1 LDHLIR
7 FRAARIAAAPD
18 TPVSSGVMT
27 LLRRVALFT
36 ALWLSLAVP
45 LYAQSG
51 VLEVRVTTDGRAL
64 PDAAVTARLRVDT
77 AYVRLTATDTAG
89 RATFQD
95 LRAGV
100 YDVVVERLGYA
111 TTSGEAVVGAS
122 GVARLELSTLE
133 RAVDLPGVLVE
144 SERRRTQFE
153 ESAGATRAELTQ
165 RDLKL
170 LPSFGEADV
179 LRAIEVLP
187 GVVSTSDFS
196 SSFNVRGGSADQNLI
211 LLDGLPIYNPFHLGG
226 FFSVFN
232 SDMVARA
239 ELLAGGF
246 PGRYG
251 SRVSS
256 VLSVESHPG
265 GTGFGVDAGV
275 SLLATRV
282 AVGFDVPASQT
293 LGIKSGR
300 MRLSARRSYFDQLLK
315 PFFDFPYHLTDLQ
328 LYGEAW
334 TNSGARLTV
343 TGYTG
348 EDVLD
353 LRGTEDFPLKVR
365 WNWGNDV
372 IGTSYVT
379 PLGDGRTLELRA
391 GHTRFSTAIRFPE
404 FSDTELRSRIHQSMA
419 HADVTAKS
427 GAATYGFGLALDY
440 LRYDNLA
447 QSGGTVFGQGAARGW
462 MFGTYAQST
471 WQLSGWNIET
481 SMRLD
486 GWWPRKEK
494 SYVSVQPRVA
504 VKRFMGEDRAVKLA
518 VGRYAQF
525 THSLRDE
532 ELPLGI
538 DVWVLSGDRAPAVV
552 SDQAQLGVESYFGS
566 WFMAVETYYRWFEG
580 VTANNVAEDP
590 NDVLDDLL
598 HGTGR
603 SYGADL
609 HVRRET
615 GRVRPTLAVS
625 WLKATRTFEDIFSGY
640 AVPPQLQYAPIF
652 DRRIDVDLVI
662 QVELPREWEL
672 GMRWN
677 LGTGLPYT
685 RPLGSYLFWDY
696 SSLEGNRD
704 IPTQSDTLTAI
715 VLGPRNSE
723 RYPTYHRLDVGV
735 RRTFEKSWGAI
746 TPFID
751 VLNVYNRRNV
761 LFYFYQYD
769 ESPPTRAGISMFP
782 LLPTVGLEVRF

>member
-1 LDHLIR
+1 V
-7 FRAARIAAAPD
+7 
-18 TPVSSGVMT
+18 TT
-27 LLRRVALFT
+27 LLRRVALAT
-36 ALWLSLAVP
+36 ALSLSWASP
-45 LYAQSG
+45 LHAQSG
-51 VLEVRVTTDGRAL
+51 VLRVRLATEGRPLAE
-64 PDAAVTARLRVDT
+64 ASVTARLRSDT
-77 AYVRLTATDTAG
+77 AYVRVTATDSAG
-89 RATFQD
+89 VAVFEN
-95 LRAGV
+95 LRTGV
-100 YDVVVERLGYA
+100 YDVVAGRIGYA
-111 TTSGEAVVGAS
+111 LVSGDVTVRANQIAQ
-122 GVARLELSTLE
+122 LELSTSE

-144 SERRRTQFE
+144 TERRRTQFE
-153 ESAGATRAELTQ
+153 EEAGATRAELTQ

-170 LPSFGEADV
+170 LPAFGEADV

-196 SSFNVRGGSADQNLI
+196 SAFNVRGGSADQNLI

-265 GTGFGVDAGV
+265 GSGFGVEAGV
-275 SLLATRV
+275 SLLASR
-282 AVGFDVPASQT
+282 AAIGFDIPGSHK
-293 LGIKSGR
+293 LGIRSGR
-300 MRLSARRSYFDQLLK
+300 MRVSGRRSYFDQLLK

-334 TNSGARLTV
+334 TNGGSRITV

-353 LRGTEDFPLKVR
+353 LRGSEDFPLKVR

-372 IGTSYVT
+372 AGASLVK
-379 PLGDGRTLELRA
+379 PLGNGRTLELRG

-404 FSDTELRSRIHQSMA
+404 FSDTEFSSRIHQSLA
-419 HADVTAKS
+419 RADLTALS
-427 GAATYGFGLALDY
+427 GNATYGFGLAVDRLM
-440 LRYDNLA
+440 YDNLA

-471 WQLSGWNIET
+471 WQFPGWNLET
-481 SMRLD
+481 SVRLD
-486 GWWPRKEK
+486 GWWPRNEK
-494 SYVSVQPRVA
+494 SYVSLQPRFA
-504 VKRFMGEDRAVKLA
+504 VKRFLGEDNAVKLA
-518 VGRYAQF
+518 LGRYAQF
-525 THSLRDE
+525 AHSLRDE
-532 ELPLGI
+532 ELPIGI

-552 SDQAQLGVESYFGS
+552 SDQVQLGVESYFADG
-566 WFMAVETYYRWFEG
+566 WFAALETYYRWFDG
-580 VTANNVAEDP
+580 VTSNNLAEDP

-609 HVRRET
+609 QVRRET
-615 GRVRPTLAVS
+615 GRVRPSLALS
-625 WLKATRTFEDIFSGY
+625 WLKASRTFEDVYSGY
-640 AVPPQLQYAPIF
+640 AEPPRVQYAPIF
-652 DRRIDVDLVI
+652 DRRIDVDLVV
-662 QVELPREWEL
+662 QVELPWQWEL
-672 GMRWN
+672 GVRWN
-677 LGTGLPYT
+677 LGTGLPHT

-696 SSLEGNRD
+696 SSLDGNRD
-704 IPTQSDTLTAI
+704 IPTQSDTLTAV
-715 VLGPRNSE
+715 VLGKRNSE
-723 RYPTYHRLDVGV
+723 RYPAYHRLDMGA
-735 RRTFEKSWGAI
+735 RRTFVKTWGSI

-751 VLNVYNRRNV
+751 VLNIYDRRNV

-769 ESPPTRAGISMFP
+769 DSPPTRAGISMFP